1 MSDSSKG
8 FSFFLN
14 STPKEINEKDNPSL
28 EYIVVQNDFL
38 HQKVKD
44 LEEQINELTKEKDQF
59 EEDNERLEKRLVA
72 LRGITFNEYE
82 MSKLL
87 EQTMKGYK
95 GTIEEYKKIE
105 NFYLRNIIGYYFI
118 SILYFI
124 LSIFGFF
131 DPIFLLCLMGITI
144 IGNSITLLSKIG
156 SKDEIRL
163 PVLCVNKEKEYHS
176 LRKNQD
182 YIGKMIDNM

>member
-14 STPKEINEKDNPSL
+14 STPKEVNEKDNPSL

-105 NFYLRNIIGYYFI
+105 NFYLRNIK
-118 SILYFI
+118 S
-124 LSIFGFF
+124 
-131 DPIFLLCLMGITI
+131 
-144 IGNSITLLSKIG
+144 
-156 SKDEIRL
+156 
-163 PVLCVNKEKEYHS
+163 
-176 LRKNQD
+176 
-182 YIGKMIDNM
+182 